1 MKMVQV
7 TNEAKASP
15 IMTALTRTSADR
27 NIDHGDSSRSPAAA
41 DFNTLPLTSAEV
53 AASDGPGIAVDGA
66 ATGEAGFCAGAA
78 WLAADGAVAA
88 GALCCADDGVIS
100 ASITVAKITPR
111 RIRIEMFIREVQE

>member
-7 TNEAKASP
+7 TYEAKASP

-41 DFNTLPLTSAEV
+41 DFNTLPLMSAEV
-53 AASDGPGIAVDGA
+53 AASDGPGIVADGG
-66 ATGEAGFCAGAA
+66 ATGEVGFCAGAA
-78 WLAADGAVAA
+78 WLAPDCAGAGAVAA

-100 ASITVAKITPR
+100 ASIIVAKITP
-111 RIRIEMFIREVQE
+111 